1 MSDLLKF
8 WIQAEN
14 FSRNLLNI
22 NKLIKNKTNGA
33 EVSLNLN
40 GSTNIEVESQF
51 KQWQND
57 AMIIYDK

>member
-22 NKLIKNKTNGA
+22 NKLIKKKTNGA
-33 EVSLNLN
+33 DVSLNSN
-40 GSTNIEVESQF
+40 GSTNIEVENQF